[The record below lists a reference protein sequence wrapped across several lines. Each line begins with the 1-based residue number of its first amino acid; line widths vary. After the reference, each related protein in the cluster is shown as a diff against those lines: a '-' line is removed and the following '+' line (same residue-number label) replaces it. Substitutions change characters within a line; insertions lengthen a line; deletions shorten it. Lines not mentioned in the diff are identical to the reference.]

1 MKLQVTNGA
10 ELLAA
15 MRGVDAFFRDNDD
28 FTEGGEFPVPEFI
41 VAAREAMDNAT
52 KEKAMN
58 ANDECPFCK
67 NGTLEKN
74 GEDLV
79 CRGECGILVSAE
91 FQLGYNVG
99 HSAGRRSH
107 PASRSFMK
115 SLQREVAVIAAAL
128 ETPGDLTDAE
138 LVQVIGDA
146 GDLAADLEKDETFSS
161 LWLDDTI
168 QFARLL
174 SEMGAIGLPDGDN
187 WDALLENMDLSRPE
201 LDSLFDR
208 AHTVFESSKE
218 TT

>member
-1 MKLQVTNGA
+1 
-10 ELLAA
+10 
-15 MRGVDAFFRDNDD
+15 
-28 FTEGGEFPVPEFI
+28 
-41 VAAREAMDNAT
+41 
-52 KEKAMN
+52 MN
-58 ANDECPFCK
+58 VNDECPVCK
-67 NGTLEKN
+67 NGTLEQNDK
-74 GEDLV
+74 DLV
-79 CRGECGILVSAE
+79 CRGECGGCFSAE
-91 FQLGYNVG
+91 FQLGYAAG

-107 PASRSFMK
+107 PASRSFMQ

-128 ETPGDLTDAE
+128 ENPGDLADAE

-174 SEMGAIGLPDGDN
+174 SEVGAIGLPDGDN